1 MTHDTN
7 GTPPNHDTRP
17 GQRPADTEAH
27 GFVPDQW
34 LPEFDDPDDLT
45 PEERLTA
52 IVRILARG
60 VIRLTEAEH
69 GAAKERSSAP
79 RQANGFEPSH

>member
-1 MTHDTN
+1 MTHDTI
-7 GTPPNHDTRP
+7 GTQSNHDTRS
-17 GQRPADTEAH
+17 GQGQVAETN
-27 GFVPDQW
+27 GFVLDQW

-69 GAAKERSSAP
+69 GAAKKRSSAP
-79 RQANGFEPSH
+79 SQDNCFEPSY

>member
-1 MTHDTN
+1 MTHETN
-7 GTPPNHDTRP
+7 GTQPNHDTRS
-17 GQRPADTEAH
+17 GQRPVDAEAH

-52 IVRILARG
+52 IVRILTRG

-69 GAAKERSSAP
+69 GGADHSSVASS
-79 RQANGFEPSH
+79 QVNGFEPSH